1 MCFVEGL
8 IVCKDALREVLCVEM
23 AWMLIDCKL
32 AFVTLVVIG
41 TGVLLVEWIVG
52 WPVRPSVRPF
62 VDELVVC

>member
-1 MCFVEGL
+1 M
-8 IVCKDALREVLCVEM
+8 LCVEM